1 MTQRRQLQDRLV
13 RLGESGEIIRS
24 MKNLAFME
32 TRKLTRLIEHQRGVV
47 AQIDAVAAD
56 FLAFFPHTLPPAAS
70 SHRAYLVIGS
80 RRGFCGDFNERLVA
94 RLRQEVA
101 DSSAS
106 GVTIIGVGHKLCRR
120 LQPGLDLAV
129 GIDGADVAEEIASVL
144 AAIVDQL
151 DAQRKLHDT
160 LHLNVLYQS
169 PASHEPSVLEMLP
182 PFEAHRGGPQ
192 KYPNAPLLNLSPRTF
207 LLELGGQY
215 LFAALHTV
223 LFGPH
228 GLPIEVQIRT
238 ADMDRVAESGIAA
251 HWLYKLDGRH
261 EEARHQ
267 RLVEQHHDRA
277 DEQCREC
284 QQAEDRRHEDA
295 PDRKRHAHQGHALAA
310 RLQDRR
316 DVVKTAH
323 HEREDDHA
331 KRCQHKEDAPDDA

>member
-1 MTQRRQLQDRLV
+1 VTQHRILEDRLAS
-13 RLGESGEIIRS
+13 LSDSGEIIRS

-182 PFEAHRGGPQ
+182 PFEAHRGGPR

-223 LFGPH
+223 LFESLLAENERRLRHLDGAVRH
-228 GLPIEVQIRT
+228 LEKRAEEIRRRVQALRQEEIIEEIEVILLNAAQVDDG
-238 ADMDRVAESGIAA
+238 ADT
-251 HWLYKLDGRH
+251 
-261 EEARHQ
+261 
-267 RLVEQHHDRA
+267 
-277 DEQCREC
+277 
-284 QQAEDRRHEDA
+284 
-295 PDRKRHAHQGHALAA
+295 PDS
-310 RLQDRR
+310 
-316 DVVKTAH
+316 
-323 HEREDDHA
+323 
-331 KRCQHKEDAPDDA
+331 P